1 MKKRIV
7 KLNESDLETLVKR
20 IIKEEEM
27 DPNSS
32 EEGGE
37 GDKNSDS
44 PRDVKMFL
52 DAMHKYF
59 LDKYPR
65 FADKINT
72 PKEKALLLAA
82 LADELQVDPN
92 MINRAKAELKK
103 FGLDK

>member
-32 EEGGE
+32 EEGGK

-52 DAMHKYF
+52 NAMNKYF
-59 LDKYPR
+59 MDKYPR

-103 FGLDK
+103 FGLGK